1 MTPAPPLP
9 TVTPGR
15 GWQSL
20 AFAWGLAE
28 ATCFF
33 IIPDVLSSRLV
44 LLQPRQGFAACFS
57 SLAGALVGGALLYF
71 LGHDPARSAAL
82 LATADWLPGIS
93 PALGEQARQGLAT
106 HGPLALFLGVLN
118 GIPYKL
124 YAIQAANAGL
134 GFASFMLTSVGAR
147 LARFLAVTGLAWFV
161 GARLLPNLSAAAKL
175 RIHAVFWG
183 LFYFIYFWTM
193 GV

>member
-1 MTPAPPLP
+1 MNPEPPPP

-15 GWQSL
+15 GWQAL

-44 LLQPRQGFAACFS
+44 LRQPRQGFAACFS
-57 SLAGALVGGALLYF
+57 SLAGALIGGALLYL
-71 LGHDPARSAAL
+71 LGRDPARSAAL
-82 LATADWLPGIS
+82 LAAADWLPGIS

-106 HGPLALFLGVLN
+106 YGPTALFLGVLN

-124 YAIQAANAGL
+124 YAIQAAGAGL
-134 GFASFMLTSVGAR
+134 GVVTFILTTVEAR
-147 LARFLAVTGLAWFV
+147 LARFLAVTGLAWLV
-161 GARLLPNLSAAAKL
+161 GAKLLPNLSVAAKL

-183 LFYFIYFWTM
+183 LFYFIYFWRM
-193 GV
+193 VV